1 MGRIGRAFLRLWAGS
16 EANHPWHKLQLAF
29 ISELAPP
36 ASLLYGLS
44 HDTRL
49 GPFPVPLRLDT
60 DAQQLYVVPK
70 GGEEICV
77 GILGDLATEPDG
89 GRKYRPDLLVD
100 CTGNNNSSRLAQ
112 CCEGAGTKV
121 GGLLANPGAPSAQ
134 GAYPPLRVLGM
145 RQPKPS
151 SSAMLLSAASCTS
164 CCLAPVLRALNT
176 DSNTKDG
183 EVSGAVLAAES
194 LTLHAGMAD
203 QPLLDTLSLKDDPFA
218 QALARSGVGNAVPI
232 RTALA
237 QGLERLLPELQGRLG
252 STSLR
257 VPAMTTSA
265 IHLSVSL
272 RGDLSPEIL
281 RAKLEAYASENPAEL
296 GVRTGPIT
304 SSDIQGDTHSAVVDL
319 SSISAHPLASPDSE
333 EAPATLAQ
341 MLLWFDNETGYAAR
355 LLDIACEMLA

>member
-70 GGEEICV
+70 GGGEICV
-77 GILGDLATEPDG
+77 GILEDLAKEQDG

-100 CTGNNNSSRLAQ
+100 CTGNNSGSLLTQ
-112 CCEGAGTKV
+112 CCEAASTTNTQV
-121 GGLLANPGAPSAQ
+121 RGLLANPGAPDAQ
-134 GAYPPLRVLGM
+134 GAYPPLRMLGM

-151 SSAMLLSAASCTS
+151 LPATLLSAASCTS
-164 CCLAPVLRALNT
+164 CCLAPVLTALNT
-176 DSNTKDG
+176 VTGGGNG
-183 EVSGAVLAAES
+183 EVLAAES

-218 QALARSGVGNAVPI
+218 QALARSGVGNAVPV

-265 IHLSVSL
+265 IHLSASL
-272 RGDLSPEIL
+272 RGDLSPQIL
-281 RAKLEAYASENPAEL
+281 RAKLEAYARENQEEL
-296 GVRTGPIT
+296 EVRAGPIA

-319 SSISAHPLASPDSE
+319 SSISARPLASPDSGD
-333 EAPATLAQ
+333 AIATLAQ